1 MTDIF
6 IKTYPGDFIWLEFC
20 IRSIEKF
27 VTGFR
32 DIVIVTDS
40 GTELKIDSN
49 LPIKIFYEDLP
60 NETHPCPVG
69 IGYAWAQS
77 VKLNWTKYT
86 DANYILQIDSD
97 TMFTDKIDMSYY
109 HIDGKFK
116 WFYRE
121 WSEAGEG
128 IIHRVPTDFFIK
140 RESTRD
146 HMPAPTWF
154 FSRKTTELFQNW
166 INENWGG
173 IWNYLNV
180 HARQLWTMN
189 LDFHSNHIDTHKGW
203 GSCEYH
209 MYGNFIEFFYPE
221 EYQLVHSSQYGV
233 PIRQSWSWGGLK
245 EDEIKFREE
254 LLNK

>member
-1 MTDIF
+1 MF
-6 IKTYPGDFIWLEFC
+6 IKTYPGDVIWLEYC
-20 IRSIEKF
+20 IKSIEKF

-60 NETHPCPVG
+60 NEIHPCPVG

-86 DANYILQIDSD
+86 DADYILQIDSD
-97 TMFTDKIDMSYY
+97 TMFTNNIDMSYY
-109 HIDGKFK
+109 HIDGKIK

-121 WSEAGEG
+121 WSESGEG

-154 FSRKTTELFQNW
+154 FSRKTTDLFQNW
-166 INENWGG
+166 VNEEVKRRSNINSSSSFSSRSIGG
-173 IWNYLNV
+173 I
-180 HARQLWTMN
+180 R
-189 LDFHSNHIDTHKGW
+189 KG
-203 GSCEYH
+203 GKKSRRNTRRRKYSKKQKPSRKQTRRH
-209 MYGNFIEFFYPE
+209 RRSRR
-221 EYQLVHSSQYGV
+221 H
-233 PIRQSWSWGGLK
+233 
-245 EDEIKFREE
+245 
-254 LLNK
+254 

>member
-6 IKTYPGDFIWLEFC
+6 IKTYPGDFIWLKYC

-32 DIVIVTDS
+32 NIIIVTDS
-40 GTELKIDSN
+40 GTELEIDSK

-86 DANYILQIDSD
+86 DSDYVLQIDSD
-97 TMFTDKIDMSYY
+97 TMFCDKIDISYY
-109 HIDGKFK
+109 TKEDKIK

-121 WSEAGEG
+121 WTESGEG
-128 IIHRVPTDFFIK
+128 EIHRVPADFFIK
-140 RESTRD
+140 RETSRD
-146 HMPAPTWF
+146 HMPAPTWL
-154 FSRKTTELFQNW
+154 FSRKTTKLFQDRVD
-166 INENWGG
+166 ENWGG
-173 IWNYLNV
+173 IWNYLNI
-180 HARQLWTMN
+180 HARQLW
-189 LDFHSNHIDTHKGW
+189 SNDLNFNSEHLSTHKGW

-209 MYGNFIEFFYPE
+209 MYGNFIEFFYSD
-221 EYQLVHSSQYGV
+221 EYLLVHSSEYSV

-245 EDEIKFREE
+245 EDEIKYREE
-254 LLNK
+254 LLK